1 MKRVTLISMDG
12 FDAVNVTECLFFKE
26 NKGL

>member
-1 MKRVTLISMDG
+1 MKRVTFISMDG